1 MEGKIGIFGMSD
13 AEISANSEGLEYNRG
28 FGINA
33 SCRMRRVER
42 IEIVAQLMRQLHM
55 DREDIISAAEL
66 AIAPEGFL
74 PPWIARAKSMTV
86 FGPNDGRKVEDG
98 DA

>member
-1 MEGKIGIFGMSD
+1 MTTNETYESLYARYRKAAGMTQ
-13 AEISANSEGLEYNRG
+13 EY
-28 FGINA
+28 
-33 SCRMRRVER
+33 
-42 IEIVAQLMRQLHM
+42 
-55 DREDIISAAEL
+55 AAEL

-74 PPWIARAKSMTV
+74 PPWIARAKSRTV